1 MQSHAETITQ
11 VQPLMQLLHTQQEQ
25 AQNDAQE
32 AHCYME

>member
-1 MQSHAETITQ
+1 
-11 VQPLMQLLHTQQEQ
+11 MQLLHTQQEQ